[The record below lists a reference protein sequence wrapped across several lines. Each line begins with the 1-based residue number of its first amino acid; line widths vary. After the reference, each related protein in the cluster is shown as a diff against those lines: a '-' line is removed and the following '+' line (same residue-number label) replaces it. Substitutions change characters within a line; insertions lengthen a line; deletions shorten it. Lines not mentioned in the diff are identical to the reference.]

1 MMQTKSKWLVPIL
14 LILAFG
20 VGMSHRLVGINWDDF
35 THLHPDER
43 FLTQVVSSL
52 GGDLNLSSKSDGVAL
67 LETCKQRYPNE
78 NGRGTY
84 LNGGYFDAQCSSL
97 NPNNVGFG
105 VYVYGTLPLFIADVV
120 SDRYS
125 EIRYQ
130 VDTFLAQ
137 QNGIDAPPAYTST
150 IWSGYSGSHLV
161 WRTLNAFADGLVI
174 VFIFMIGSR
183 LHNRWVGLLAA
194 VLYAAFP
201 LPIQKAHFATVNSMA
216 NLFGVIALYYATR
229 IFDEGE
235 LGDYI
240 GFGVA
245 FGCALSSRINL
256 APLVVLAL
264 VATGTRLFITFD
276 WRAAQGE
283 RQRAIWRDFGGL
295 VVAGFITILC
305 FRLFNPYAFAG
316 PGFLSVDLQKLLAR
330 DHTLGIFND
339 EWLDD
344 VSQAQYLVSGLAES
358 PPNLQ
363 WVNRTG
369 YVFPLTN
376 MIVWGMGAPIGV
388 LAWLGVIVASV
399 MIVRGIRDASRN
411 LLLAVWLILY
421 FAWIGNL
428 WVMSMRYYLP
438 LYPALALLAA
448 WLLWTMIKAS
458 RSFGTVWRRGAW
470 GAVWAVVIFGQ
481 VWGLMF
487 TNIYRN
493 QLTRVQ
499 ASHWVWDRLPGDFS
513 MELKDQPNAPLINVP
528 IFNRN
533 GADGQLDTQASL
545 LEPNLDYVSL
555 FTAPND
561 GVVESVLIPHL
572 GAAYVSNLEHEL
584 EITIYSQGGSA
595 RLTQG
600 KLTAVLPRNRHVIG
614 DEYRVMLQPALTV
627 EAGTQY
633 TFRAKVLTQESL
645 LIAGAIIS
653 HEGAWDDPVPTIVCT
668 LPADIPFREG
678 LPNGLNDA
686 RNCNGRNAYG
696 GLVNGYGLELA
707 LDDIELK
714 RERLKLALNNS
725 DYIIISSNRFYDSQ
739 ARIPVRYPM
748 TRVYYDALFS
758 GELGF
763 ELLETFQETFEL
775 GFLRVS
781 DQHLPTMSAPAWMNE
796 FEAEEAFHVYDHP
809 VVFVFRKTDG
819 YSSTQTAILLDTVS
833 LARATDV
840 AIGSYNSPD
849 LVGVNPIYS
858 LPADD
863 VPTGLML
870 KQAEQTRQREGG
882 TWSER
887 FDRDSFLLASPV
899 VTVVAWWSVISLMG
913 WSVFPILFVGF
924 PSLSDRG
931 YAFSK
936 AVGLFV
942 VAWIAWFATSLHVS
956 LWNRAGLWAIVITLV
971 LVSAGLAWRIRP
983 QLQDYFARNG
993 MALFGMEAV
1002 ILLAFLAFLGVRLT
1016 NPDLWHPVFGGEKP
1030 MDFAY
1035 FNAVLR
1041 STSFPPV
1048 DPWHAGGFINYYYFG
1063 FVIVG
1068 APVLMLS
1075 IPPSIAY
1082 NLILPTLFALTGMGA
1097 FSIAYNI
1104 VAHTRTQSAKQ
1115 VSRMSP
1121 WVAGVGALLLAVVLG
1136 NLGTPRVFVDGVAK
1150 LGGYVPNATMLN
1162 FLTEQYRERHNNTD
1176 PSVTIQET
1184 LLSRAS
1190 NPSVLDEWMFQF
1202 DEQLDGMNAFFNGVR
1217 KMWIDGAVPSI
1228 STNRWYW
1235 APTRILAEPPVSSGN
1250 AITELPYFTFLYG
1263 DLHAHM
1269 ISMPF
1274 QFLIVLFLFH
1284 ELIFV
1289 GRGERSWWAS
1299 TVVIALGATVAGMLR
1314 GINTWDY
1321 PTYMLLSVLGLGYA
1335 WWLRWRTLNRP
1346 AIVDVFLRVGGF
1358 LVLSVWLSYPYTRW
1372 YAAVYSSASVWEGTK
1387 TPLWAY
1393 FTIHGHFLFL
1403 AGSLLIW
1410 ETLNWLY
1417 STRVTVLRG
1426 RLVALYASLLV
1437 LAMLLLVSIGLYSA
1451 GWYVSLVVVPMIV
1464 WCGLLF
1470 FRAEQ
1475 SREMQFVLVL
1485 LALALAVTLGVEY
1498 IVIDGDIG
1506 RQNTVFKFYLQGWLL
1521 FSVVSGV
1528 ALAWLV
1534 SNLQTWRPTIQVVW
1548 FGAVSLL
1555 LTTALLYP
1563 ITATRARMVDR
1574 MAPQIGAVLDGMEY
1588 MAHAEHYEVV
1598 DSAIG
1603 RGELLDLS
1611 EDYQVIRWLQD
1622 HIVGTPIIM
1631 EAQSEAEY
1639 RWGSR
1644 MSIYTGL
1651 PSVQGWNWHQRQQR
1665 TFDPMPRLVQQRV
1678 ANVNAFYT
1686 TEDVGIASNIL
1697 QHYQVEYVILSAL
1710 EYARYPQSGI
1720 EKLFEMVEQGIL
1732 TVEYNNGRT
1741 RVFKVNL
1748 QQAKERAFEYHQSL
1762 TVTANVVG

>member
-1 MMQTKSKWLVPIL
+1 M
-14 LILAFG
+14 
-20 VGMSHRLVGINWDDF
+20 GINWDDF

-52 GGDLNLSSKSDGVAL
+52 GGDLNLNGKPDGAVL
-67 LETCKQRYPNE
+67 LETCRQRYPNE

-105 VYVYGTLPLFIADVV
+105 LYVYGTLPLFIADVV

-130 VDTFLAQ
+130 VDTYFAQ
-137 QNGIDAPPAYTST
+137 QNGIDAPPAYSST
-150 IWSGYSGSHLV
+150 IWSGYSGAHLV
-161 WRTLNAFADGLVI
+161 WRGLNAIADGLVI
-174 VFIFMIGSR
+174 LFIFMIGSR
-183 LHNRWVGLLAA
+183 LHNRWVGLFAA
-194 VLYAAFP
+194 AFYAAFP
-201 LPIQKAHFATVNSMA
+201 LAIQKAHFATVNSMA

-229 IFDEGE
+229 IFDKGE

-240 GFGVA
+240 GFGLA

-264 VATGTRLFITFD
+264 VASGTRLLTTFD
-276 WRAAQGE
+276 WRLASGE
-283 RQRAIWRDFGGL
+283 FQRAIWRDFGGL
-295 VVAGFITILC
+295 VVAGFVTILC
-305 FRLFNPYAFAG
+305 FRLLNPYAFAG
-316 PGFLSVDLQKLLAR
+316 PGFLSIDLTKLLEH
-330 DHTLGIFND
+330 DHTLGIFNA

-344 VSQAQYLVSGLAES
+344 VSQAQYLVSGNAES
-358 PPNLQ
+358 PPNWQ

-376 MIVWGMGAPIGV
+376 MILWGMGAPIGI
-388 LAWLGVIVASV
+388 LSWLGLIVA
-399 MIVRGIRDASRN
+399 IIALARGTRHANRN
-411 LLLAVWLILY
+411 LLLIVWLTIY

-448 WLLWTMIKAS
+448 WLLSVMVEVVRS
-458 RSFGTVWRRGAW
+458 RSSLWRMGAW
-470 GAVWAVVIFGQ
+470 AVLWGVLIFGQ
-481 VWGLMF
+481 VWALMF

-499 ASHWVWDRLPGDFS
+499 ASHWVWDQLPGDFS
-513 MELKDQPNAPLINVP
+513 MRLKDQPNAPLINVP

-533 GADGQLDTQASL
+533 GVDGQLDTQSSL

-555 FTAPND
+555 FTAPSD
-561 GVVESVLIPHL
+561 GVIESVLIPHL

-584 EITIYSQGGSA
+584 QLSISTESGSGLLA
-595 RLTQG
+595 EGQLV
-600 KLTAVLPRNRHVIG
+600 AVLPRNRHVIG

-627 EAGTQY
+627 EAGKQY
-633 TFRAKVLTQESL
+633 TFRAKVLTPETL
-645 LIAGAIIS
+645 LIAGAIVS
-653 HEGAWDDPVPTIVCT
+653 HEGAWDDPVPTVVCT
-668 LPADIPFREG
+668 LPTDSPFREG

-739 ARIPVRYPM
+739 SRIPVRYPM
-748 TRVYYDALFS
+748 TRAYYDALFG

-763 ELLETFQETFEL
+763 ELFKTFQETFEL

-781 DQHLPTMSAPAWMNE
+781 DQHLPTMSSPSWLNE

-809 VVFVFRKTDG
+809 VVFVFRKTDT
-819 YSSTQTAILLDTVS
+819 YSSANTSTLLDTVS
-833 LARATDV
+833 LARASDV
-840 AIGSYNSPD
+840 AIGSFNSPD

-870 KQAEQTRQREGG
+870 RDAERTTQREGG

-887 FDRDSFLLASPV
+887 FDRDSFVMASPA
-899 VTVVAWWSVISLMG
+899 VTVVLWWAVVSLMG
-913 WSVFPILFVGF
+913 WIVFPFLFIGF
-924 PSLSDRG
+924 PALADRG

-936 AVGLFV
+936 TVGLFL
-942 VAWIAWFATSLHVS
+942 VAWVAWFATSLHLP
-956 LWNRAGLWAIVITLV
+956 LWNRTGLWGITLLLLLSSV
-971 LVSAGLAWRIRP
+971 WLTWRIRP
-983 QLQDYFARNG
+983 QMQTHLAHHWRSMLLIEG
-993 MALFGMEAV
+993 V

-1068 APVLMLS
+1068 VPVLMLS
-1075 IPPSIAY
+1075 IPPAIAY
-1082 NLILPTLFALTGMGA
+1082 NLIIPTLFALTGIGA
-1097 FSIAYNI
+1097 FSISYNLVAY
-1104 VAHTRTQSAKQ
+1104 ARTQASKRLER
-1115 VSRMSP
+1115 VSP
-1121 WVAGVGALLLAVVLG
+1121 WLAGVVALLLAVALG

-1150 LGGYVPNATMLN
+1150 LGGYVPNTSMLD
-1162 FLTEQYRERHNNTD
+1162 FLTEQYRERHNHIE
-1176 PSVTIQET
+1176 PSGTVQEA
-1184 LLSRAS
+1184 LLRRAS
-1190 NPSVLDEWMFQF
+1190 NPTALDEWMFQL
-1202 DEQLDGMNAFFNGVR
+1202 DEQLDGMSAFFNGAR
-1217 KMWIDGAVPSI
+1217 KMWIEGAVPSI

-1269 ISMPF
+1269 ISMPI

-1284 ELIFV
+1284 EVVFA
-1289 GRGERSWWAS
+1289 GRGDRSWWVS
-1299 TVVIALGATVAGMLR
+1299 TATVALGAAAVGMIR

-1321 PTYMLLSVLGLGYA
+1321 PTYLLLCLLGLGYS
-1335 WWLRWRTLNRP
+1335 WWLKWRTFNRQ
-1346 AIVDVFLRVGGF
+1346 AIIEMFLRVGGF
-1358 LVLSVWLSYPYTRW
+1358 LILSVWLSSPYTRW
-1372 YAAVYSSASVWEGTK
+1372 YAAVYSSARLWEGSK

-1403 AGSLLIW
+1403 AVSLLLW
-1410 ETLNWLY
+1410 ETLHWLY
-1417 STRVTVLRG
+1417 QTRVTVLRG
-1426 RLVALYASLLV
+1426 RLVWLYAIV
-1437 LAMLLLVSIGLYSA
+1437 LMAAMLLLLSIGLYCA
-1451 GWYVSLVVVPMIV
+1451 GWYVSLVGVPMIV
-1464 WCGLLF
+1464 WCGILF
-1470 FRAEQ
+1470 FRSEQ

-1521 FSVVSGV
+1521 FSVVGGV
-1528 ALAWLV
+1528 ALAWLA
-1534 SNLQTWRPTIQVVW
+1534 STLPTWRPAVQIAW

-1555 LTTALLYP
+1555 LTTASLYP

-1574 MAPQIGAVLDGMEY
+1574 MSPEIGAVLDGMAY

-1603 RGELLDLS
+1603 RGEVLDLS

-1622 HIVGTPIIM
+1622 NIAGTPIIM

-1644 MSIYTGL
+1644 ISIYTGL
-1651 PSVQGWNWHQRQQR
+1651 PAVQGWNWHQRQQR

-1710 EYARYPQSGI
+1710 EYARYPQAGI
-1720 EKLFEMVEQGIL
+1720 EKLFAMVEQGVL
-1732 TVEYNNGRT
+1732 TVEYENGRT

-1748 QQAKERAFEYHQSL
+1748 QQAQERAFEYRQSL
-1762 TVTANVVG
+1762 FLTANVVG